1 MGSQQNVK
9 GKELKS
15 LVIII
20 IDFIFASK
28 NFLANFIFYFLDIQ
42 TAGSAAYFWR
52 EQFIHKAA
60 YIAKF

>member
-1 MGSQQNVK
+1 MRLDMDSQQNVK

-20 IDFIFASK
+20 IGFIFASK

-42 TAGSAAYFWR
+42 N
-52 EQFIHKAA
+52 
-60 YIAKF
+60 